1 MGLAGTRYPGFMA
14 FPTAEE
20 ITQRVQH
27 IVGPRGFDVE
37 KVDIKKAG
45 AKSAVIIRIDGDQ
58 RPDLDVIEELSDE
71 ISRNFDAAE
80 RDGELNFGAGYR
92 LEVSTPGLD
101 EPLVA
106 ARHFRRQRGHLA
118 TFVLNQADDAR
129 ATANADNARFV
140 ARIGTL
146 NADETK
152 LAVVLPGKKE
162 PSVEAYP
169 LDQIRE
175 AKLEVEFS
183 TPPEAE
189 MNLVNTPF
197 DQLG

>member
-1 MGLAGTRYPGFMA
+1 MGLAGTRYPVFMA

-27 IVGPRGFDVE
+27 IVGPRGFDGE

-92 LEVSTPGLD
+92 LEVSTPGFD

-106 ARHFRRQRGHLA
+106 ARHFRRQRAHVA
-118 TFVLNQADDAR
+118 TFVLNQGDA
-129 ATANADNARFV
+129 AHGGGSAGETRFV
-140 ARIGTL
+140 ARIGAL
-146 NADETK
+146 NADETE
-152 LAVVLPGKKE
+152 LAVILPGKKK
-162 PSVEAYP
+162 PSVETYP

-189 MNLVNTPF
+189 MVLANTPF

>member
-71 ISRNFDAAE
+71 ISPQ
-80 RDGELNFGAGYR
+80 L
-92 LEVSTPGLD
+92 
-101 EPLVA
+101 
-106 ARHFRRQRGHLA
+106 RRRR
-118 TFVLNQADDAR
+118 T
-129 ATANADNARFV
+129 
-140 ARIGTL
+140 
-146 NADETK
+146 
-152 LAVVLPGKKE
+152 
-162 PSVEAYP
+162 
-169 LDQIRE
+169 
-175 AKLEVEFS
+175 
-183 TPPEAE
+183 
-189 MNLVNTPF
+189 
-197 DQLG
+197 

>member
-20 ITQRVQH
+20 ITQRVEN

-71 ISRNFDAAE
+71 ISRHFDAAE

-92 LEVSTPGLD
+92 LEVSTPGFD

-106 ARHFRRQRGHLA
+106 ARHFRRQRGHIA
-118 TFVLNQADDAR
+118 TFVLTQADDAR
-129 ATANADNARFV
+129 GGDNAGNAQFV
-140 ARIGTL
+140 ARIGAL
-146 NADETK
+146 NADETE
-152 LAVVLPGKKE
+152 LAVVFPGKKK
-162 PSVEAYP
+162 PSVETYP
-169 LDQIRE
+169 LEQIRE

-189 MNLVNTPF
+189 MALVNTPF
-197 DQLG
+197 EQLG